1 MIKMK
6 QQLEIDFLDTG
17 TGSGDAIV
25 FRYGDFETKQFKV
38 VVIDAGYQNTGKKL
52 AEFIK
57 EKYETTKVNLAI
69 CTHPDQDHAA
79 GMSTLIDELDVAKIW
94 LNMPWDFSEDLLEFA
109 TDRRMTIKSMEED
122 LKKKYPYVCKIM
134 ETANEND
141 ISIYR
146 LNRKRSFDN
155 GVLTV
160 LGPTEGEFKQMVI
173 KSKKTKLLSESEV
186 IEDDKE
192 TLGGETN
199 PENEM
204 SGIMLFQPYNNKYLF
219 TADAGL
225 IGLKNAIEYCEEKDI
240 SLNDL
245 TLFQVPHHGSR
256 RNIDE
261 EILSK
266 IKAKTAYISAAK
278 GDEKHPSELVVTKL
292 IENGF
297 TVYTTEG
304 NNLRHSVNGSH
315 RPDYSKANPRSP
327 KK

>member
-6 QQLEIDFLDTG
+6 QQLEIDFLDTE

-25 FRYGDFETKQFKV
+25 FRYGDFEAKQFKL

-57 EKYETTKVNLAI
+57 ERYGTNKVNLAI

-79 GMSTLIDELDVAKIW
+79 GMATLIDELDVSKIW

-109 TDRRMTIKSMEED
+109 TNRRMTVKSMEED
-122 LKKKYPYVCKIM
+122 LKKKYPYVTKIM
-134 ETANEND
+134 EIAKQND
-141 ISIYR
+141 ISVYR
-146 LNRKRSFDN
+146 LNRSRSFDN
-155 GVLTV
+155 GILKV
-160 LGPTEGEFKQMVI
+160 LGPTDNAFKKQVI
-173 KSKKTKLLSESEV
+173 ASKKTKLLSITESV
-186 IEDDKE
+186 EDNKE
-192 TLGGETN
+192 TLGGDTE

-225 IGLKNAIEYCEEKDI
+225 IGMKNAIEYCESNEI
-240 SLNDL
+240 TLNDL

-278 GDEKHPSELVVTKL
+278 GDDKHPSDLVVTKL

-304 NNLRHSVNGSH
+304 SNLRHSVNGSH
-315 RPDYSKANPRSP
+315 RPDYSKANPRLP

>member
-1 MIKMK
+1 MK
-6 QQLEIDFLDTG
+6 QQLEIDFLDIG

-25 FRYGDFETKQFKV
+25 LRYGDFEKKQINV
-38 VVIDAGYQNTGKKL
+38 VVIDAGYQNTGKKI

-57 EKYETTKVNLAI
+57 ERYGTNKVNLAI

-79 GMSTLIDELDVAKIW
+79 GMSTLIEELNVVKIW
-94 LNMPWDFSEDLLEFA
+94 LNMPWDFSDDLLEFA
-109 TDRRMTIKSMEED
+109 TDRRMTVKSMEED

-134 ETANEND
+134 ETAKEKD

-146 LNRKRSFDN
+146 LNRKRTFDN

-173 KSKKTKLLSESEV
+173 NSKKTKLLSDSEI
-186 IEDDKE
+186 IEDDKL

-204 SGIMLFQPYNNKYLF
+204 SGIILFKPYNYKYLF

-225 IGLKNAIEYCEEKDI
+225 IGLKNAIEYCEKNDI

-261 EILSK
+261 EILAK
-266 IKAKTAYISAAK
+266 IKAKTAYISASK
-278 GDEKHPSELVVTKL
+278 EDKKHPSELVVTKL
-292 IENGF
+292 IEYGF
-297 TVYTTEG
+297 NVYTTEG
-304 NNLRHSVNGSH
+304 NNLRHSVSGSH
-315 RPDYSKANPRSP
+315 RPDYSVANPRLP